1 MKSLIYIIIAI
12 LWLFSYMFVVKKF
25 DDYMW
30 EKNYPV
36 NLENIATPLG
46 KALLF
51 FVAPVFAAWFAWIDL
66 KMVLILLYVKVLD
79 KYYSVKKKHE

>member
-1 MKSLIYIIIAI
+1 MKSLIYTIIAI